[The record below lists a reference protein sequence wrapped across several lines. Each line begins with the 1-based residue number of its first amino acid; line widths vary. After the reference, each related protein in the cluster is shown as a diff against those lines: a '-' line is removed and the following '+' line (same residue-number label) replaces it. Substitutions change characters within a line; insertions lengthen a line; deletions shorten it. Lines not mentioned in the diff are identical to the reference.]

1 MTSKE
6 FLDAFTQMVLL
17 RASNDHLVDTLA
29 FVAEVADR
37 LEDDPVFGDFTITD
51 WSGTGS
57 KNRSLKLH
65 GFTQFEASD
74 GTFGLIVGVW
84 SDDDDISTL
93 QKTMVDQNFSML
105 QNFVKDSISGKLKDS
120 IIQSNSA
127 YEAFITI
134 NQLKTQISKIRLHL
148 LSNMSLSSK
157 FKEYI
162 SDEIEG
168 VTIEHHIWDLER
180 LKALYE
186 STQFREPILI
196 EFEKFGFY
204 GVPCLEATDVHNLRS
219 FLCVINGEL
228 LANIFERYGSRLLEG
243 NVRSFLGLKGVVN
256 QQIKNTIKESPQLFF
271 AYNNGIAAT
280 ASKVV
285 VSKNAE
291 MLYITSISDLQIV
304 NGGQTTSSLFN
315 ARKKDNLSLKQINIA
330 LKLTEV
336 DTIES
341 ASLIPKIAEYANTQ
355 NKIAAADFFSNHP
368 VHQKM
373 ELISRKLLTP
383 SRDGIR
389 IQAKWYYERSRG
401 QYQNE
406 RLYLSGP
413 EKNRHDLEYP
423 VSQLIN
429 KTELA
434 KYDSSFREKP
444 YWVSL
449 GANSN
454 FVKYASHFVNKTKL
468 SDSEYWATLE
478 NQYEEGYYKK
488 IICIAIL
495 WKKLEKLISDA
506 RGNWYEGDYR
516 AQIVTYSV
524 AILFHLIRIKG
535 GVFNFKR
542 IWEFQST
549 EKSLDESLVS
559 IAKLVQKSILKPPT
573 GITNVGQWCKR
584 EKCWE
589 VITNLNFDSVS
600 ISKDYF
606 VAYSPTS
613 IIPEDK
619 KSEEVTGIEAK
630 DKCIELLNNGFWI
643 KLINWKSSIEFLLLD
658 ELELLKKTES
668 IQTINNLSFP
678 SDFQNLLKIK
688 RKSERFGFKF
698 EII

>member
-1 MTSKE
+1 
-6 FLDAFTQMVLL
+6 
-17 RASNDHLVDTLA
+17 
-29 FVAEVADR
+29 
-37 LEDDPVFGDFTITD
+37 
-51 WSGTGS
+51 
-57 KNRSLKLH
+57 
-65 GFTQFEASD
+65 
-74 GTFGLIVGVW
+74 
-84 SDDDDISTL
+84 
-93 QKTMVDQNFSML
+93 
-105 QNFVKDSISGKLKDS
+105 
-120 IIQSNSA
+120 
-127 YEAFITI
+127 
-134 NQLKTQISKIRLHL
+134 
-148 LSNMSLSSK
+148 
-157 FKEYI
+157 
-162 SDEIEG
+162 
-168 VTIEHHIWDLER
+168 
-180 LKALYE
+180 
-186 STQFREPILI
+186 
-196 EFEKFGFY
+196 
-204 GVPCLEATDVHNLRS
+204 
-219 FLCVINGEL
+219 
-228 LANIFERYGSRLLEG
+228 
-243 NVRSFLGLKGVVN
+243 
-256 QQIKNTIKESPQLFF
+256 
-271 AYNNGIAAT
+271 
-280 ASKVV
+280 
-285 VSKNAE
+285 
-291 MLYITSISDLQIV
+291 V

-355 NKIAAADFFSNHP
+355 NKISAADFFSNHP

-389 IQAKWYYERSRG
+389 IQAKWYYERSRC

-434 KYDSSFREKP
+434 KYDSRFREKP

-606 VAYSPTS
+606 VAHSPTS

-630 DKCIELLNNGFWI
+630 DKCIELLTNGFWI
-643 KLINWKSSIEFLLLD
+643 KLINWKSSSEFLLLN

-668 IQTINNLSFP
+668 IQTLNNLSFP
-678 SDFQNLLKIK
+678 SDYQNLLKIK